1 MIEEITPQIVI
12 VTALFVIVV
21 APSVTLPLSALLLW
35 RYRRAV
41 IAAMST
47 RAADATEVAE
57 PAAEPVVHERRS
69 RGGGR
74 PVDELYREI
83 VRTPWRY
90 ACRYAVAGL
99 GFAMVMAISFSLV
112 RNVRLASVFFLFWL
126 VLCAWPIVLV
136 VVLTAA
142 STWRAI
148 GIAVGGYFAVFIVV
162 GVLAATMPYHAGL
175 RLGAFRFDAQPVIT
189 PLRGAAMWVAL
200 NFLPTVLL
208 LACLNRRVRAIG
220 PMLLSFVTVVATG
233 ITIAGLSM
241 FSRSVSESVIALTVA
256 LHARVGWILL
266 AGVLLALVAGVVLGW
281 LLLLLIRLGYERKRL
296 NDQSLTLDAVWLL
309 FAAYYSIL
317 LTVGGLR
324 WSLSGVVAF
333 AVYKIAIGVWNR
345 RAQRRPE
352 RVALLFLRVFSLGTR
367 SELMFA
373 AVARHWRYVGSVQ
386 FIAGPDLAMATV
398 EPHHFLDYVSGRLSR
413 LFVGTRQSLD
423 SRMASLDTSADADG
437 RFRINSFFCHDDTWQ
452 AALERL
458 VRKTDV
464 VLMDLRRFAPG
475 NAGCARELNEL
486 VNVVPLHRVVLVVDA
501 ATDDAFLQDTL
512 QAAWHAMT
520 PESPNRATSPADAPV
535 LRLESLGGRELR
547 GLMHRLCSAA
557 S

>member
-1 MIEEITPQIVI
+1 MIEEITPQIVM
-12 VTALFVIVV
+12 VTALLVILA

-47 RAADATEVAE
+47 RAAGGTEVAD
-57 PAAEPVVHERRS
+57 PVAEPVVHERRS
-69 RGGGR
+69 RDGGR
-74 PVDELYREI
+74 SVDQLYREI
-83 VRTPWRY
+83 IRTPWRY

-99 GFAMVMAISFSLV
+99 GFALVMAISFCFV
-112 RNVRLASVFFLFWL
+112 RNVRLVSIFFLFWV

-136 VVLTAA
+136 IILTAA
-142 STWRAI
+142 STRRAI
-148 GIAVGGYFAVFIVV
+148 GVAVGGYFAVFVVV
-162 GVLAATMPYHAGL
+162 GVLTITMPYHAGL
-175 RLGAFRFDAQPVIT
+175 PLGAFSFEAQPVIT
-189 PLRGAAMWVAL
+189 PLRGAAMWAAL
-200 NFLPTVLL
+200 NFFPTVLL
-208 LACLNRRVRAIG
+208 LACLNRRVRAVG

-233 ITIAGLSM
+233 IAIGWFSM
-241 FSRSVSESVIALTVA
+241 FSRGVFPSVIALTFA
-256 LHARVGWILL
+256 LHARVKWILL

-281 LLLLLIRLGYERKRL
+281 LLLFLIRAGYERKRL

-309 FAAYYSIL
+309 FAAFYSVL
-317 LTVGGLR
+317 LIVGGLR

-333 AVYKIAIGVWNR
+333 AVYKIVIRVWNR
-345 RAQRRPE
+345 RAERPPE

-367 SELMFA
+367 SERMFA

-386 FIAGPDLAMATV
+386 FIAGPDLATATV
-398 EPHHFLDYVSGRLSR
+398 EPHHFLEYVSGRLSR

-423 SRMASLDTSADADG
+423 SRMVSLDTDADADG

-458 VRKTDV
+458 VRRTDV

-501 ATDDAFLQDTL
+501 ATDDDFLQDTL
-512 QAAWHAMT
+512 KAAWQAMA

>member
-1 MIEEITPQIVI
+1 VIEEVTPQIVMI
-12 VTALFVIVV
+12 TALFVILV
-21 APSVTLPLSALLLW
+21 APTVTLPLSGLLLW

-41 IAAMST
+41 IAAMSI
-47 RAADATEVAE
+47 RAADATDVAE
-57 PAAEPVVHERRS
+57 LVAEPVVHERRS
-69 RGGGR
+69 PGGGR
-74 PVDELYREI
+74 SIEQLYHEV

-99 GFAMVMAISFSLV
+99 GFAVMMAISFSFVL
-112 RNVRLASVFFLFWL
+112 NVRLVSAFFLFWL

-136 VVLTAA
+136 IILTAA
-142 STWRAI
+142 STRRAVGVVI
-148 GIAVGGYFAVFIVV
+148 GGYFAVFVVV
-162 GVLAATMPYHAGL
+162 GVLTAMMPYHAGL
-175 RLGAFRFDAQPVIT
+175 RLGAFSVDAQPGIT

-200 NFLPTVLL
+200 NLSPTILL
-208 LACLNRRVRAIG
+208 LGCLNRRVRAIG

-233 ITIAGLSM
+233 IAVAWWSM
-241 FSRSVSESVIALTVA
+241 FYRSVYPSVVALTVA

-266 AGVLLALVAGVVLGW
+266 AGVLLALVAAVVLGW
-281 LLLLLIRLGYERKRL
+281 LLLVVIRVGYERKRL

-309 FAAYYSIL
+309 FAAFYSVL
-317 LTVGGLR
+317 LIVGGLR

-333 AVYKIAIGVWNR
+333 AVYKIVIRVWNR
-345 RAQRRPE
+345 RAQRSPE
-352 RVALLFLRVFSLGTR
+352 RVALLFLRVFSLGIR
-367 SELMFA
+367 SERMFG

-423 SRMASLDTSADADG
+423 SRMASLDTGADADG

-464 VLMDLRRFAPG
+464 VLMDLRHFAPG

-486 VNVVPLHRVVLVVDA
+486 VNMVPLHRVVLVVDA
-501 ATDDAFLQDTL
+501 TTDDAFLQDTMK
-512 QAAWHAMT
+512 AAWHAMAS
-520 PESPNRATSPADAPV
+520 ESPNRATSPADVPV
-535 LRLESLGGRELR
+535 LRLDSLGGRELR